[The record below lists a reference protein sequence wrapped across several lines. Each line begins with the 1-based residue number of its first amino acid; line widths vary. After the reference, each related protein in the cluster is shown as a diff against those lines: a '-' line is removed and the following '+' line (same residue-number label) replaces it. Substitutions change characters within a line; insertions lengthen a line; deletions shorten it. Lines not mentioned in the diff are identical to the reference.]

1 MALTLLDEALAA
13 RLRAAQLTY
22 SEVGRT
28 ANVPPAGYRHQRR
41 TVTIG
46 SGADTFAGAANA
58 LLSWQVQLRAGLRV
72 CASAPRAEPGV
83 VLILGLGAGPVRL
96 SAPCRVVY
104 AVHDPDRCGFAY
116 GTLPGHPE
124 RGEEAFIVDRRDDGT
139 VRFTIT
145 AFSQPATRLA
155 KASGP
160 VGRAI
165 QRQITTR
172 YLGALVG

>member
-1 MALTLLDEALAA
+1 MSPPSNRCTPRSPPPASQPTGKPGPDRSAFRHDRFTALTLLDEALAA

-104 AVHDPDRCGFAY
+104 A
-116 GTLPGHPE
+116 
-124 RGEEAFIVDRRDDGT
+124 
-139 VRFTIT
+139 
-145 AFSQPATRLA
+145 
-155 KASGP
+155 
-160 VGRAI
+160 
-165 QRQITTR
+165 
-172 YLGALVG
+172 